1 MQDSTRLDSTQLTAS
16 SIHDSVTEN
25 ENAWIERIESC
36 RLPCLDLNQEPIPNW
51 TVLVNLVDLGTADA
65 ANLFFQIVKQL
76 RGSEEQDRLEIS
88 INNHSA
94 TKVVSFQSIAQV
106 EEETWQKVANRAKLS
121 KLAGLKEWGVKYG
134 RFLGKYQFQEEE
146 KHLSDTCMVVF
157 GTELIVVSGA
167 TQETNVVFKLFTE
180 RAAFLRKLAKR
191 KIIMSIHGAE
201 RFVIGVR
208 AVYTDC
214 MEWLYEYGH
223 LDIEIKLNQTV
234 KWRKGDIEFN
244 HLLVMDCGNKND
256 LSDVISHKNIAGK
269 DALMV
274 RSIAI
279 QIAKCLQFLNEEC
292 NVMHGDVKARNFV
305 SRGEGVG
312 YAAID
317 LDKAAST
324 DENGEE
330 AGQKQTS
337 SGYLPPEQAAVEYH
351 LREKEQG
358 ASEDF
363 ASEGPAKIKAS
374 HKYDMWC
381 FGAHL
386 YNLCTGHQ
394 LFVMNEREE
403 VSSLDELK
411 KIVNW
416 SDEDCVKKVD
426 YNVWDD
432 NDWNPMKPLLKKLLK
447 RDPEERYHRWADIIE
462 KLEDGDTYN
471 GMQVIGNK
479 VQVLDNGVQVWATKA
494 VQVNQ
499 KNQAMF
505 SYMKA

>member
-1 MQDSTRLDSTQLTAS
+1 
-16 SIHDSVTEN
+16 
-25 ENAWIERIESC
+25 
-36 RLPCLDLNQEPIPNW
+36 
-51 TVLVNLVDLGTADA
+51 VDLGTADA
-65 ANLFFQIVKQL
+65 ANLFFQIVEQL

-94 TKVVSFQSIAQV
+94 TKVASFQSIAQV

-146 KHLSDTCMVVF
+146 KHLSDTCVVYF
-157 GTELIVVSGA
+157 GTEFNFKSEN
-167 TQETNVVFKLFTE
+167 TKETNVALKFFTDSS
-180 RAAFLRKLAKR
+180 AFLRELDKR
-191 KIIMSIHGAE
+191 YKIRSKVSATQ
-201 RFVIGVR
+201 FVINVR
-208 AVYTDC
+208 AAYSDSKK
-214 MEWLYEYGH
+214 G
-223 LDIEIKLNQTV
+223 LDASDYPHVEFDSNQTIEW
-234 KWRKGDIEFN
+234 KRGDLKIEWEKGYIEFN

-256 LSDVISHKNIAGK
+256 LSDVISRQNIASK
-269 DALMV
+269 DVHAV

-479 VQVLDNGVQVWATKA
+479 VQVLDNGVQVWATEA